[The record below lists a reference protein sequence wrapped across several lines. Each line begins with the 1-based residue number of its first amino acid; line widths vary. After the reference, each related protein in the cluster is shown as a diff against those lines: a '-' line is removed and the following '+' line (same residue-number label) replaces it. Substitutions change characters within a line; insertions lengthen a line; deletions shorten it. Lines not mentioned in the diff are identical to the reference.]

1 MTTGRQLS
9 GLSQDPV
16 DLATIVAGID
26 VMDYTFVNLVES
38 GSSQSLV
45 REVSQD
51 MCIRLL
57 EDTRGIHIGAE
68 LGRYVLVK
76 GRHATV
82 SLARFAL
89 CEN

>member
-9 GLSQDPV
+9 ALSQDPP

-26 VMDYTFVNLVES
+26 DVDYIFVNPVEP
-38 GSSQSLV
+38 GCSQSLV

-51 MCIRLL
+51 MCISLP
-57 EDTRGIHIGAE
+57 EDTCGPHVGAE

-89 CEN
+89 CKS